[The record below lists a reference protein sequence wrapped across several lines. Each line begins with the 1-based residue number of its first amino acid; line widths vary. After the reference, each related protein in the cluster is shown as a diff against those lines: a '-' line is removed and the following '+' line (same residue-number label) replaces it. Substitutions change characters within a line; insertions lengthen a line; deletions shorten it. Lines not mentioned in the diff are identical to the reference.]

1 MTDDTPTPETIA
13 IISGPCLRTPED
25 WLVWCLTCWG
35 WYCGYETWF
44 GTLRALVRSLR
55 GLEAAG
61 VLVYNGTLDDAGR
74 PRRSIE
80 LTERGEALARWLV
93 AKGREGAA
101 S

>member
-1 MTDDTPTPETIA
+1 MTDDNPTTHTIA
-13 IISGPCLRTPED
+13 ILSGPSLRTPAD
-25 WLVWCLTCWG
+25 LLVWSLTCWG
-35 WYCGYETWF
+35 WYCGHETWF

-61 VLVYNGTLDDAGR
+61 VLIYSRTLDDAGH

-93 AKGREGAA
+93 AMDNEGAA

>member
-1 MTDDTPTPETIA
+1 MKPDFIA
-13 IISGPCLRTPED
+13 AGTRRGAVDSPED
-25 WLVWCLTCWG
+25 SPVWALTCWG
-35 WYCGYETWF
+35 WYCGHETWF

-55 GLEAAG
+55 GLDAAG
-61 VLVYNGTLDDAGR
+61 VLIYTRTFDDAGH